1 MKRIIILSVVIL
13 LVLLIYF
20 YEYTSNEISEEGIP
34 MVDNETSSNV
44 TITIVYDNNEF
55 DKNLKTAWGFSCL
68 IELEDKKIL
77 FDTGGDD
84 PTLLGNMKKLKIDP
98 KEFEIIV
105 LSHIH
110 GDHTGGLIGVLEINH
125 DVTVY
130 IPTSFPSSFK
140 DEIKSY
146 GASFVEVSNPIKI
159 FYGVYT
165 TGEMGTWIKEQSLI
179 IKTEKGLI
187 VITGCAHP
195 GIVDIVKRAKEI
207 TKGDV
212 YFVTG
217 GFHLGSASDADLT
230 QIVNAFRELGVKKV
244 GPCHC
249 SGDRCRELFEEEYK
263 DDFVEVGVGKIIEI

>member
-13 LVLLIYF
+13 FVLLIYF
-20 YEYTSNEISEEGIP
+20 YEYSSNEINREVIS

-55 DKNLKTAWGFSCL
+55 DKKLKTAWGFSCL
-68 IELEDKKIL
+68 VELEDKNIL
-77 FDTGGDD
+77 FDTGGDS
-84 PTLLGNMKKLKIDP
+84 PTLLGNMEKLGIDLKKVD
-98 KEFEIIV
+98 IIV

-110 GDHTGGLIGVLEINH
+110 GDHTGGLTGVLEINP

-130 IPTSFPSSFK
+130 ILKSFPSSFK

-146 GASFVEVSNPIKI
+146 GATFEEVSDPTKI
-159 FYGVYT
+159 FDGVYT
-165 TGEMGTWIKEQSLI
+165 TGELGNWIKEQSLI
-179 IKTEKGLI
+179 IKTEKGLV

-195 GIVDIVKRAKEI
+195 GIVNIVKKSKEI

-217 GFHLGSASDADLT
+217 GFHLGSVSDADLT
-230 QIVNAFRELGVKKV
+230 QIINAFREFSVKKV

-263 DDFVEVGVGKIIEI
+263 DDFVEVAVGKVIKI